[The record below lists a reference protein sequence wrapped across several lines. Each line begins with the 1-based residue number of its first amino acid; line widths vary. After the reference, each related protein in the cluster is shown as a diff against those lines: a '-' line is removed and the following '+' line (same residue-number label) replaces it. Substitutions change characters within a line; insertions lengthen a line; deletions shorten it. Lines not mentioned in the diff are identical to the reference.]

1 MPHAPPPPDTPAGDY
16 IRTASTGNKISRRCS
31 IYGAANI
38 VLGGK
43 CLIEHRAT
51 LRGDLTRAT
60 RAQGSGSS
68 VALMTGR
75 YVCVGD
81 GCVLRPPAK
90 TYQGVFSYFPMRMGD
105 YVRIGAHSIVE
116 AAQIGS
122 HVDIGANCII
132 GRFCI
137 VRDGA
142 QIQDGAVLAPHTV
155 VPSHCVFAGSPAR
168 RVGTLPESFVES
180 HESATMTLIALS
192 SLLDTD
198 LYKLTMQ
205 QAVLQNFPTAEVTY
219 RLTNRSP
226 KALCTRACVDA
237 IQESIDHLGTLRFY
251 QDEIDWLRITCPYF
265 REPYLCFLAHFQ
277 LRPAEQVRL
286 TYTPVTDTHGKLEL
300 EIMGLWRDVILYEV
314 PLMAIISEAY
324 FALCETDWT
333 LEGQRERAYAK
344 GQKLFQHGIQ
354 LSEFGTRRRRSFAT
368 QDAVVAGLLQAHRE
382 VSESGAPGVGR
393 LLGTSNVFLARKYGI
408 APNGTIAHE
417 WTMGIAAL
425 QGYDHSNRLALE
437 LWDQVYSPPA
447 FTPTN
452 PSNNLTIALT
462 DTFSTKVFWDDLL
475 SDERGI
481 EILRT
486 WRGLRQDSG
495 DSAAFVEHAV
505 AMYRKLGIDP
515 ATKLIVFS
523 DGLNVER
530 CLELQQLAK
539 KHGILAGFGIGT
551 HMTNDFVRLSDGG
564 PSPALNLVIKLYSI
578 NGHHAVKISDDLTKN
593 TGDKDE
599 VAMVKRRF
607 GLDGST
613 HIEDA

>member
-1 MPHAPPPPDTPAGDY
+1 MP
-16 IRTASTGNKISRRCS
+16 R
-31 IYGAANI
+31 
-38 VLGGK
+38 
-43 CLIEHRAT
+43 
-51 LRGDLTRAT
+51 
-60 RAQGSGSS
+60 
-68 VALMTGR
+68 
-75 YVCVGD
+75 
-81 GCVLRPPAK
+81 
-90 TYQGVFSYFPMRMGD
+90 
-105 YVRIGAHSIVE
+105 
-116 AAQIGS
+116 
-122 HVDIGANCII
+122 
-132 GRFCI
+132 
-137 VRDGA
+137 
-142 QIQDGAVLAPHTV
+142 
-155 VPSHCVFAGSPAR
+155 
-168 RVGTLPESFVES
+168 
-180 HESATMTLIALS
+180 IALT

-205 QAVLQNFPTAEVTY
+205 QAVLQNFPTAEVTCTCLCS
-219 RLTNRSP
+219 RRSP
-226 KALCTRACVDA
+226 HKPFAKRIMYARLRGRHRGEHCPYVSTTDP
-237 IQESIDHLGTLRFY
+237 DLGTLRFSPE
-251 QDEIDWLRITCPYF
+251 EIDWLRHTCPYF
-265 REPYLCFLAHFQ
+265 REPYLCFLSHFQ

-286 TYTPVTDTHGKLEL
+286 TYTPVSDTHGKLDL

-382 VSESGAPGVGR
+382 ASESGAPGVGR

-408 APNGTIAHE
+408 LPNGTIAHE

-425 QGYDHSNRLALE
+425 QGYEHSNRMALE

-530 CLELQQLAK
+530 CLALQELAT
-539 KHGILAGFGIGT
+539 KHGILAGFGT
-551 HMTNDFVRLSDGG
+551 QSR
-564 PSPALNLVIKLYSI
+564 
-578 NGHHAVKISDDLTKN
+578 
-593 TGDKDE
+593 
-599 VAMVKRRF
+599 
-607 GLDGST
+607 
-613 HIEDA
+613 